1 MKKTAFAA
9 LLLSALI
16 LSAAAG
22 FRGASADA
30 PDRKRVSLAE
40 YLETGGGEW
49 FPTGKRKYAVR
60 AMMVSG
66 ELCFRNELEETDYTV
81 TDDGVTVVLKGVLGE
96 MWASPLP
103 KVAAAYTKPDGT
115 APEASDFAEKG
126 VFIDLVAI
134 PSGDSHYAMHVPEEL
149 SVTVVTAWGD
159 ELHTNLPGAP
169 HGEGDFLVCRAGED
183 GPDLSDVWVVNGALF
198 AACYDTSRMNG
209 Q

>member
-1 MKKTAFAA
+1 MKKAAAA

-16 LSAAAG
+16 LAAAAG
-22 FRGASADA
+22 LLGASADA
-30 PDRKRVSLAE
+30 PAPERVPLPE
-40 YLETGGGEW
+40 YLEAGGAEW
-49 FPTGKRKYAVR
+49 FPTGKLGYAVR

-66 ELCFRNELEETDYTV
+66 ELSFRNELEETDYTV
-81 TDDGVTVVLKGVLGE
+81 TDDGVTVVLKGALGE

-103 KVAAAYTKPDGT
+103 KVAAAYAKSDGS
-115 APEASDFAEKG
+115 ALQPSDFAEKG

-134 PSGDSHYAMHVPEEL
+134 PSRDSHYAMHVPKEV

-169 HGEGDFLVCRAGED
+169 HGEGDFLVCRAGEE

-198 AACYDTSRMNG
+198 PACYDTSRMGG